1 MSSSSRVDRRGFL
14 RNAGRTTLGAAAAGS
29 LGPWAS
35 SAMAQEKF
43 PARDINWIIYQA
55 PGGSID
61 TTARII
67 QPYLEKNGIKTNL
80 EYVLGAG
87 GRVAR
92 SKLFTARPD
101 GYVMMTESA
110 PGGAIDEVIGRAAYK
125 ASDFIAI
132 YGWSVVSWQLC
143 VKKDSPI
150 QTFQQFVDECKKRR
164 VVVGTIGRSGSSHIQ
179 LAALQKELNLPFGM
193 VHFEGSGKAYPA
205 VLGGH
210 VDAAISGP
218 GSGSRMRDSL
228 HFLAVTGEEREK
240 ALPDVPT
247 LTELGFRVTPI
258 DQIWY
263 AMTTPKVPDD
273 RIAMLSER
281 IRQGIRGQD
290 AVGADAES
298 RRISQAADASAGGG
312 HGAETG
318 RGDRALQGPAGLSA
332 IIMLV
337 MTNAGQVTIDA
348 FLCRRCDFGAD
359 LARLGLRRPARQV
372 SNHKRRQCR

>member
-1 MSSSSRVDRRGFL
+1 MDSSRRMNRRNFL
-14 RNAGRTTLGAAAAGS
+14 WSAGGAALAANAGS
-29 LGPWAS
+29 LALFGS
-35 SAMAQEKF
+35 SALAQEKF
-43 PARDINWIIYQA
+43 PAREINWIIYQA

-67 QPYLEKNGIKTNL
+67 QPYLEKNGIKTSL

-92 SKLFTARPD
+92 TKLFTARPD
-101 GYVMMTESA
+101 SYVIMTESA

-125 ASDFIAI
+125 ASEFIAI

-247 LTELGFRVTPI
+247 LQELGFRVTPI

-263 AMTTPKVPDD
+263 AMATPKVAED
-273 RIAMLSER
+273 RLAILSNAFAKAFEDKALWEQMQKAGEYIRPLTRAQVEDMVRKQAEVIER
-281 IRQGIRGQD
+281 YK
-290 AVGADAES
+290 
-298 RRISQAADASAGGG
+298 
-312 HGAETG
+312 
-318 RGDRALQGPAGLSA
+318 
-332 IIMLV
+332 
-337 MTNAGQVTIDA
+337 
-348 FLCRRCDFGAD
+348 D
-359 LARLGLRRPARQV
+359 LLG
-372 SNHKRRQCR
+372 

>member
-1 MSSSSRVDRRGFL
+1 MSSNSRIGRRDFL
-14 RNAGRTTLGAAAAGS
+14 RNAGRLGLGAAAAGGMGAPS
-29 LGPWAS
+29 F
-35 SAMAQEKF
+35 SARAQESF

-67 QPYLEKNGIKTNL
+67 QPYLEKHGVKTSL

-92 SKLFTARPD
+92 TKLFTARPD

-110 PGGAIDEVIGRAAYK
+110 PGGAIDEVIGRASYK
-125 ASDFIAI
+125 ASEFIPI

-143 VKKDSPI
+143 VKKDLPI
-150 QTFQQFVDECKKRR
+150 RTFQQFVDECRKRR

-179 LAALQKELNLPFGM
+179 LAALQKELNLPFGL

-205 VLGGH
+205 VMGGH

-228 HFLAVTGEEREK
+228 HFLAVTGAEREK

-247 LTELGFRVTPI
+247 LTELGFKVTPI

-273 RIAMLSER
+273 RIATLS
-281 IRQGIRGQD
+281 
-290 AVGADAES
+290 
-298 RRISQAADASAGGG
+298 
-312 HGAETG
+312 
-318 RGDRALQGPAGLSA
+318 
-332 IIMLV
+332 
-337 MTNAGQVTIDA
+337 DA
-348 FLCRRCDFGAD
+348 FAKAFEDKLLWEQMQKAGEYLKLLTRAQIEDMVGKQAEAIERYKD
-359 LARLGLRRPARQV
+359 LLG
-372 SNHKRRQCR
+372 

>member
-1 MSSSSRVDRRGFL
+1 MSSTMRIDRRGFL
-14 RNAGRTTLGAAAAGS
+14 RNAGGAALGVATAAS
-29 LGPWAS
+29 LGELTS
-35 SAMAQEKF
+35 SARAQETF
-43 PARDINWIIYQA
+43 PARDISWIIYQA

-67 QPYLEKNGIKTNL
+67 QPYLEKQGVKTSL
-80 EYVLGAG
+80 DYVLGAG

-92 SKLFTARPD
+92 SKLHTARPD
-101 GYVMMTESA
+101 GYMMMSESA
-110 PGGAIDEVIGRAAYK
+110 PGAAIDEVIGRANYK

-143 VKKDSPI
+143 VKKDSSI

-205 VLGGH
+205 VMGGH

-218 GSGSRMRDSL
+218 GSGSRMRESL
-228 HFLAVTGEEREK
+228 HFLAVTGETREQ

-263 AMTTPKVPDD
+263 AMATPKVPDD
-273 RIAMLSER
+273 RIAILSNAFAKAFEDKMLWEQMHKAGEYIKLLTR
-281 IRQGIRGQD
+281 PQVED
-290 AVGADAES
+290 MVAK
-298 RRISQAADASAGGG
+298 QA
-312 HGAETG
+312 
-318 RGDRALQGPAGLSA
+318 
-332 IIMLV
+332 
-337 MTNAGQVTIDA
+337 QVIEKYK
-348 FLCRRCDFGAD
+348 D
-359 LARLGLRRPARQV
+359 LLG
-372 SNHKRRQCR
+372 

>member
-1 MSSSSRVDRRGFL
+1 MNGKPRINRRGFL
-14 RNAGRTTLGAAAAGS
+14 RNVGSAAIGVAATTSPLRS
-29 LGPWAS
+29 TS
-35 SAMAQEKF
+35 RAQERF
-43 PARDINWIIYQA
+43 PAREINWIIYQA

-67 QPYLEKNGIKTNL
+67 QPYLEKNGVKTSL
-80 EYVLGAG
+80 DYVLGAG

-92 SKLFTARPD
+92 TKLHTARPD
-101 GYVMMTESA
+101 GYLMMTESA
-110 PGGAIDEVIGRAAYK
+110 PGGAIDEVIGRAGYK

-205 VLGGH
+205 VMGGH
-210 VDAAISGP
+210 VDAAVSGP
-218 GSGSRMRDSL
+218 GSGSRMRESL

-240 ALPDVPT
+240 ALPEVPT

-263 AMTTPKVPDD
+263 AMATPKVPDD
-273 RIAMLSER
+273 RIAALSSAFAKAFEDKTLWEQMQKAGEYLKLLTR
-281 IRQGIRGQD
+281 PQVE
-290 AVGADAES
+290 AMVGKQAEV
-298 RRISQAADASAGGG
+298 I
-312 HGAETG
+312 EKYK
-318 RGDRALQGPAGLSA
+318 
-332 IIMLV
+332 
-337 MTNAGQVTIDA
+337 
-348 FLCRRCDFGAD
+348 D
-359 LARLGLRRPARQV
+359 LLG
-372 SNHKRRQCR
+372 

>member
-1 MSSSSRVDRRGFL
+1 MNDSSSIHRRHFL
-14 RNAGRTTLGAAAAGS
+14 RSVGRAGLGAAAAGGVGV
-29 LGPWAS
+29 LNLQLR
-35 SAMAQEKF
+35 AQEAF
-43 PARDINWIIYQA
+43 PSRDINWIIYQA

-67 QPYLEKNGIKTNL
+67 QPYLERNGVKTGL

-92 SKLFTARPD
+92 TKLFTARPD

-110 PGGAIDEVIGRAAYK
+110 PGGAIDEVIGRASYK
-125 ASDFIAI
+125 ASDFPPI
-132 YGWSVVSWQLC
+132 YGWSVVSWQVC

-205 VLGGH
+205 VMGGH
-210 VDAAISGP
+210 IDAAISGP

-228 HFLAVTGEEREK
+228 HFLAVTGETREK

-263 AMTTPKVPDD
+263 AMATPKVPDD
-273 RIAMLSER
+273 RIT
-281 IRQGIRGQD
+281 I
-290 AVGADAES
+290 
-298 RRISQAADASAGGG
+298 
-312 HGAETG
+312 
-318 RGDRALQGPAGLSA
+318 LSA
-332 IIMLV
+332 AFAKAFEDKLLWEQMEK
-337 MTNAGQVTIDA
+337 AGEYLKLLTRAQV
-348 FLCRRCDFGAD
+348 AD
-359 LARLGLRRPARQV
+359 MVGKQAEVIERYKELLG
-372 SNHKRRQCR
+372 

>member
-1 MSSSSRVDRRGFL
+1 MSSTMRIDRRGFL
-14 RNAGRTTLGAAAAGS
+14 RNAGGAALGVATAAS
-29 LGPWAS
+29 LGELTS
-35 SAMAQEKF
+35 SARAQETF
-43 PARDINWIIYQA
+43 PARDISWIIYQA

-67 QPYLEKNGIKTNL
+67 QPYLEKQGVKTSL
-80 EYVLGAG
+80 DYVLGAG

-92 SKLFTARPD
+92 SKLHTARPD
-101 GYVMMTESA
+101 GYMMMSESA
-110 PGGAIDEVIGRAAYK
+110 PGAAIDEVIGRANYK

-143 VKKDSPI
+143 VKKDSSI

-205 VLGGH
+205 VMGGH

-218 GSGSRMRDSL
+218 GSGSRMRESL
-228 HFLAVTGEEREK
+228 HFLAVTGETREQ

-263 AMTTPKVPDD
+263 AMATPKVPDD
-273 RIAMLSER
+273 RIATLSSAFAKAFEDKMLWEQMQKAGEYLKLLTRAQVEEMVGKQTEVIER
-281 IRQGIRGQD
+281 YK
-290 AVGADAES
+290 E
-298 RRISQAADASAGGG
+298 
-312 HGAETG
+312 
-318 RGDRALQGPAGLSA
+318 L
-332 IIMLV
+332 
-337 MTNAGQVTIDA
+337 
-348 FLCRRCDFGAD
+348 
-359 LARLGLRRPARQV
+359 LG
-372 SNHKRRQCR
+372 